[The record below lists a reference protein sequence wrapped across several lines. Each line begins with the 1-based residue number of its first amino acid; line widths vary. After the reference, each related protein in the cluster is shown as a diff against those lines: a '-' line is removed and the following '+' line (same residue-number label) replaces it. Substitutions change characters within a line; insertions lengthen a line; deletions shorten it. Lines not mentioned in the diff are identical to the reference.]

1 MNMATCPESHPRLLL
16 VEDDSISRG
25 FLQAVLEGLPATV
38 DCADSFLLPS
48 TAHANVATI
57 SG

>member
-16 VEDDSISRG
+16 VEDDPISSG

-38 DCADSFLLPS
+38 DCADSLSSAS